1 MSLLKTDKEL
11 VTKLGLTDVHETS
24 VEEKKDYLDAQIDSI
39 KSIIWR
45 NRVDVVLN
53 KHIKTEGKEQAKQVA
68 DKIDQ
73 FETDIERYAEAVTLM
88 EQLKSEL

>member
-11 VTKLGLTDVHETS
+11 ATKLGLTEVHETTK
-24 VEEKKDYLDAQIDSI
+24 EDKLEYLNSQIDSI

-45 NRVDVVLN
+45 NRVDLILN
-53 KHIKTEGKEQAKQVA
+53 HNIKTEGKEQAKQVA

-73 FETDIERYAEAVTLM
+73 FEGDIERYAEAVTLM